1 MKSPLAARTS
11 DPARTPLDA
20 ADLEAAVGFWLR
32 LAQQRDLRAFNDRFA
47 EAGVS
52 QLAYAVLLVLEAN
65 PGCRPAGL
73 AAAVR
78 VRPPNLVD
86 PLDALVR
93 EGLVS
98 RAPDPRDRRAQALAL
113 TAEGR
118 RRLDELKAVHAGLIE
133 GYRAALGA
141 KDYDELVRLLRR
153 FVDQDRGAEDHQG
166 P

>member
-1 MKSPLAARTS
+1 VKSPQPSRPPDSPRA
-11 DPARTPLDA
+11 PPDA
-20 ADLEAAVGFWLR
+20 SELEAAVGFWLR

-47 EAGVS
+47 DVGVS
-52 QLAYAVLLVLEAN
+52 QLSYAILLVLEAN

-78 VRPPNLVD
+78 VRQPNLVE

-98 RAPDPRDRRAQALAL
+98 RAPDPRDGRAQALAL
-113 TAEGR
+113 TADGE
-118 RRLDELKAVHAGLIE
+118 RRLAELKAVHAGLID

-141 KDYDELVRLLRR
+141 KDYETLVTLLRR
-153 FVDQDRGAEDHQG
+153 FIGEDR
-166 P
+166 